1 MITPEY
7 LEMVAPYNFWK
18 REIDTGVWRSNYV
31 DKILRIFTVP
41 GIMASV
47 TGVRRAGKTYICR
60 QVLRRQIEHGMKKE
74 QTLYVNFE
82 DPALHPHLS
91 VTFLQD
97 LYETYRHYLNPKDE
111 TIIVLDEVQNVQGWE
126 KWVRMMMETAE
137 NVKIM
142 VTGSSSKIMSM
153 ELAPVLTGRHID
165 VRVYPLGFG
174 EFLDFKQ
181 VSVSNLDIRTREMED
196 GIREYLEYGGFPTT
210 VLTRDMEMRK
220 EYLKELFESIIT
232 RDVAARYGVR
242 RIHELKTTVGLLLQN
257 VSSMVSVPKLTNTLK
272 STGIKISP
280 TTVNQ
285 YLHHFR
291 ETLLFHYVP
300 IFSYKVKDQMQYP
313 KKAYCID
320 TGLVNAASFRQS
332 ENWGKLAENTVA
344 IELFRRYG
352 IDNVF
357 YWRDRGGK
365 EVDFVVVENRSV
377 RELIQVTWEMG
388 EKKTR
393 EREFRAIL
401 SAMEELSRDSALIL
415 TRNAE
420 ERIVIDG
427 KDIVI
432 FPLWKWLLQELPTMS
447 QHRPPNNRDIT

>member
-7 LEMVAPYNFWK
+7 LEYVAPYNFWK
-18 REIDTGVWRSNYV
+18 REIDTGTWRNDYV
-31 DKILRIFTVP
+31 DRVLRIFTVP
-41 GIMASV
+41 GTAATV

-60 QVLRRQIEHGMKKE
+60 QVLRRQIENGMKRG

-97 LYETYRHYLNPKDE
+97 LYDTYRHYLNPEEDA
-111 TIIVLDEVQNVQGWE
+111 IIVLDEVQNVQGWE

-137 NVKIM
+137 NIKIM

-153 ELAPVLTGRHID
+153 ELAPVLTGRYID
-165 VRVYPLGFG
+165 VRVYPLGFE
-174 EFLDFKQ
+174 EFLNFKE
-181 VSVSNLDIRTREMED
+181 VPVNNLDIRTREMED
-196 GIREYLEYGGFPTT
+196 AVREYLEYGGFPTT
-210 VLTRDMEMRK
+210 VLTRDLEMRK

-242 RIHELKTTVGLLLQN
+242 RMYELRSIVGLLLQN

-285 YLHHFR
+285 YLHHLR
-291 ETLLFHYVP
+291 EILLFYYVP

-320 TGLVNAASFRQS
+320 TGLVNAASFRLS
-332 ENWGKLAENTVA
+332 ENLGKLAENTVA

-352 IDNVF
+352 TDKVF
-357 YWRDRGGK
+357 YWKDRGGK
-365 EVDFVVVENRSV
+365 EVDFVVVENGNA
-377 RELIQVTWEMG
+377 RELIQVTWEMD

-393 EREFRAIL
+393 EREIRAVL
-401 SAMEELSRDSALIL
+401 SAMEELGRDNALIL
-415 TRNAE
+415 TGNTGE
-420 ERIVIDG
+420 NMGVDG
-427 KDIVI
+427 KMIEI
-432 FPLWKWLLQELPTMS
+432 TPIWKWLLQEQSDL
-447 QHRPPNNRDIT
+447 